1 MTGQVIA
8 DQMIMGLPTLVWV
21 LDYASVLVFA
31 LTGALVASRG
41 QLDPVGFI
49 FMAAMTAVGG
59 GTLRD
64 LILDQPQ
71 VFWVA
76 RPSLIVVAAVA
87 AMVVFWTAH
96 RFESRYRL
104 LLWLDAFAL
113 SVAVPAGVAVAL
125 AGGFSPVIVVIMGVV
140 TGTFGGL
147 MRDVVG
153 NEVPLVLKQ
162 GELYLTA
169 AFGGA
174 MGAVTL
180 VWLGAGRVEALIAC
194 GIITFVLRAG
204 SLVWGWQLPVYRP
217 RPPRTRG

>member
-1 MTGQVIA
+1 MNLA
-8 DQMIMGLPTLVWV
+8 ANLPVLVWA
-21 LDYASVLVFA
+21 LDYASVLIFA
-31 LTGALVASRG
+31 LTGALVASRQ
-41 QLDPVGFI
+41 QLDLVGFI

-64 LILDQPQ
+64 LILDRDL

-76 RPSLIVVAAVA
+76 RPSMIVLASLAAFA
-87 AMVVFWTAH
+87 VFWTAH
-96 RFESRYRL
+96 LLESRYRV
-104 LLWLDAFAL
+104 LLWLDALAL
-113 SVAVPAGVAVAL
+113 AIAVPAGVGVAL
-125 AGGFSPVIVVIMGVV
+125 AAGVGPLIVVIMGVI

-153 NEVPLVLKQ
+153 NEVPLGLKA

-174 MGAVTL
+174 VVAVL
-180 VWLGAGRVEALIAC
+180 LSWLGFGRGELLLGC
-194 GIITFVLRAG
+194 GVTTFVLRAG
-204 SLVWGWQLPVYRP
+204 SLVWGWQLPAYKP

>member
-1 MTGQVIA
+1 MMTG
-8 DQMIMGLPTLVWV
+8 GLPALVMT

-64 LILDQPQ
+64 LLLDRPQ

-76 RPSLIVVAAVA
+76 RPSLILVAAVA

-113 SVAVPAGVAVAL
+113 AVAVPAGVGVAL
-125 AGGFSPVIVVIMGVV
+125 EGGFSPVIIVIMGVI

-174 MGAVTL
+174 LAAVA
-180 VWLGAGRVEALIAC
+180 VIWLGLNRPEALVVC
-194 GIITFVLRAG
+194 GLATFVLRAG
-204 SLVWGWQLPVYRP
+204 SLVWGWKLPVYRP
-217 RPPRTRG
+217 RPPRSRG